1 MEEKTLQ
8 KLEFYTVLQQVA
20 SFAVSP
26 SAKALTLA
34 LRPIDD
40 ITKIQLLLKETGEAL
55 WLINKNII
63 PSFNFDNVDEALK
76 KAKILYSLTIRELLA
91 IKRLLTTSRNCV
103 SLLTQVAK
111 EIIPIFTNYA
121 ECLYQ
126 NKFLENELERCF
138 LNEEDVAD
146 DATPELLTIRKKIKK
161 ATLDI
166 KEKLN
171 SIVKSSTTSK
181 YLQDT
186 IVTVRNDRYVL
197 PVKQEYKNNIQGLI
211 HDQSA
216 SGATVYIEPISVVN
230 LNNQIK
236 ELLLAEREEIEK
248 IIANFTRAVAEI
260 SDNLSATQ
268 ENLAYIDSVYAKAY
282 YSEKQKATLPILNQK
297 GLISINKGRHPL
309 LNQKKVVPIN
319 IKFGDS
325 NRLVIV
331 TGPNTGGKTV
341 SLKTVGLFCLMTYV
355 GLYLPA
361 EEETHI
367 AVFDNVFCDIGDE
380 QSIEQ
385 NLSTFSSHIKNI
397 NNILNNLTD
406 KSLVLIDEIGAG
418 TEPIEGSAL
427 GLAVCEYLIESNS
440 RCIISTH
447 YGQLKEFSITTP
459 NVVSAS
465 MEFNT
470 ETFEPTYKLI
480 MGIPGNS
487 NALEIAK
494 RLGMNK
500 SIIERAYQKVDE
512 NKKSLD
518 TIIKNAESLRQ
529 QYELKL
535 SELDEI
541 KQRTEEEYNKAK
553 NQNKLLLSERE
564 KLLKNSQ
571 IEAKRIVSSA
581 KEEAEELLDS
591 LKKLF
596 KKQTLE
602 ESNIFEA
609 RSIVKKLKEK
619 KYIESN
625 PEEDNLFEGNPIDIN
640 TLQMGDKVYVKKLKT
655 VATVTGLPKANKIEV
670 KFNNMVTILKQGEA
684 YEFVS
689 TKKENP
695 KQNLTKSIIRTQTFS
710 TEINLIGQ
718 TVDEGI
724 YNLEKFLD
732 EALMQ
737 GVTTDLRIIHGRGTG
752 KLKSAV
758 HQYLKTNK
766 SVQEYRLGS
775 FNEGNGGVTIVK
787 LK

>member
-8 KLEFYTVLQQVA
+8 KLEFYTVLQQV
-20 SFAVSP
+20 STFAVSP
-26 SAKALTLA
+26 SAKALILA
-34 LRPIDD
+34 LKPVSDL
-40 ITKIQLLLKETGEAL
+40 TQIQLLLKETGEAL

-63 PSFNFDNVDEALK
+63 PSFNFDSIDELLK
-76 KAKILYSLTIRELLA
+76 KSKILYSLTIRELLFV
-91 IKRLLTTSRNCV
+91 KRLLKTSRCCA
-103 SLLTQVAK
+103 SLLLQSEK
-111 EIIPIFTNYA
+111 FQIPVLTNYA
-121 ECLYQ
+121 EALYQ
-126 NKFLENELERCF
+126 NKALEDELDRCF
-138 LNEEDVAD
+138 LNEEEIAD
-146 DATPELLTIRKKIKK
+146 DATPELLIIRKKIKK
-161 ATLDI
+161 ATIDI

-171 SIVKSSTTSK
+171 SILKSSITAK
-181 YLQDT
+181 YLQDA

-197 PVKQEYKNNIQGLI
+197 PVKQEYKSNIQGLI

-230 LNNQIK
+230 LNNHLK

-248 IIANFTRAVAEI
+248 ILANFTRTVSEI
-260 SDNLSATQ
+260 SDYLFDTQ
-268 ENLAYIDSVYAKAY
+268 ENLAYIDSIYAKAY
-282 YSEKQKATLPILNQK
+282 YSEKFKAILPKINQK
-297 GLISINKGRHPL
+297 GIISINKGRHPL
-309 LNQKKVVPIN
+309 LDQKKVVPIN
-319 IKFGDS
+319 LKFGES
-325 NRLVIV
+325 NRLVII

-341 SLKTVGLFCLMTYV
+341 SLKTLGLFSLMAYI
-355 GLYLPA
+355 GLYIPA
-361 EEETHI
+361 EEETQI
-367 AVFDNVFCDIGDE
+367 AVFDNIFCDIGDE

-385 NLSTFSSHIKNI
+385 NLSTFSSHITNI
-397 NNILNNLTD
+397 NYILNNLTD
-406 KSLVLIDEIGAG
+406 KSLILIDEIGAG

-427 GLAVCEYLIESNS
+427 GLAVCEYLINSNA

-447 YGQLKEFSITTP
+447 YAQLKEFSITTP
-459 NVVSAS
+459 NVISAS

-500 SIIERAYQKVDE
+500 AIIENAYKKVDE
-512 NKKSLD
+512 NKKSFDNVL
-518 TIIKNAESLRQ
+518 KNAETLRQ
-529 QYELKL
+529 QYELQL
-535 SELDEI
+535 AELNSM
-541 KQRTEEEYNKAK
+541 KQKTEEEYNKAR
-553 NQNKLLLSERE
+553 NQNNLLLAERE

-571 IEAKRIVSSA
+571 IEAKRIISSA
-581 KEEAEELLDS
+581 KEEAEDLLDD

-619 KYIESN
+619 TQPNIYS
-625 PEEDNLFEGNPIDIN
+625 EDDNFFEGNPIDIN
-640 TLQMGDKVYVKKLKT
+640 TLQMGDKVYIKKLKT
-655 VATVTGLPKANKIEV
+655 VATVTGLAKANKIEV

-684 YEFVS
+684 YEFS
-689 TKKENP
+689 YTAKEPP
-695 KQNLTKSIIRTQTFS
+695 KPNITKSVIKTQQFLP
-710 TEINLIGQ
+710 EINLIGQ
-718 TVDEGI
+718 TTDEGI

-732 EALMQ
+732 EAIMRGL
-737 GVTTDLRIIHGRGTG
+737 TDLRIIHGRGTG

-766 SVQEYRLGS
+766 AVAEYRLGS
-775 FNEGNGGVTIVK
+775 FTEGNGGVTIVK